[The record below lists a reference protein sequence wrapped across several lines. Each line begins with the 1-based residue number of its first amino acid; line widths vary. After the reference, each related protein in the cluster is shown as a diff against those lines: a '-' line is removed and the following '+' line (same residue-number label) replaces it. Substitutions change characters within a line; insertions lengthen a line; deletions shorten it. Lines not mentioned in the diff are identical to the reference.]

1 MKEKELAFSDIPRNF
16 LWCINRQCPKA
27 ATCLR
32 QLAERLS
39 PVTLVSCETINPNHL
54 TGPADGCPYFRSNK
68 QVRYARGFLGILENL
83 TTRQKRFFSSRII
96 NNSSRRT
103 YYRIRNGERALSPD
117 EQQNII
123 NVLKE
128 CGVTFA
134 IEFDAYFED
143 YDWGSTL

>member
-68 QVRYARGFLGILENL
+68 QVRYARGSRNPRKPHHPAEALLQQPYHQQLQPPHLLSNPQRRTGIV
-83 TTRQKRFFSSRII
+83 
-96 NNSSRRT
+96 SRRAAEHNKRT
-103 YYRIRNGERALSPD
+103 QRMRSDL
-117 EQQNII
+117 
-123 NVLKE
+123 
-128 CGVTFA
+128 CH
-134 IEFDAYFED
+134 
-143 YDWGSTL
+143 

>member
-68 QVRYARGFLGILENL
+68 QVRYARGFLGIL
-83 TTRQKRFFSSRII
+83 
-96 NNSSRRT
+96 
-103 YYRIRNGERALSPD
+103 
-117 EQQNII
+117 
-123 NVLKE
+123 
-128 CGVTFA
+128 
-134 IEFDAYFED
+134 
-143 YDWGSTL
+143 